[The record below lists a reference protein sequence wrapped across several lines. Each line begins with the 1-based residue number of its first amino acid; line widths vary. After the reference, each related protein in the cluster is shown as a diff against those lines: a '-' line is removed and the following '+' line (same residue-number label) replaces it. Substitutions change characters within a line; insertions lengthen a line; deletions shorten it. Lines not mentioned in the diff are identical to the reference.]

1 MGFFVL
7 PKLIKM
13 KARFHK
19 NFSLSGFQANKT
31 YIIKQSGKIEFNKF
45 VPLSLLTKLFDD
57 IEQILYSNDTIT
69 IEGENDEL
77 FVGSY
82 VNIET
87 TYLKKA

>member
-7 PKLIKM
+7 PKLINM
-13 KARFHK
+13 KPKFYNEFK
-19 NFSLSGFQANKT
+19 LTGFLANKT
-31 YIIKQSGKIEFNKF
+31 YIIKPSGKMEFNKF
-45 VPLSLLTKLFDD
+45 VPLSVLTKLFDD

-69 IEGENDEL
+69 IDGENDEL

-87 TYLKKA
+87 AYLKRV